1 MADAL
6 AVKQVHDALRSYLRT
21 RPDIGAV
28 KAVLDRVLE
37 SRNPFAEKAARAP
50 QRWFVLF
57 SLLAALALGC
67 FLYFANLQ

>member
-6 AVKQVHDALRSYLRT
+6 AVKQVHNALRRYLRT

-28 KAVLDRVLE
+28 NAVLDRVLE
-37 SRNPFAEKAARAP
+37 PHNPFDQKVARTP

-67 FLYFANLQ
+67 FLYFANRQ

>member
-6 AVKQVHDALRSYLRT
+6 AVKQVHDALRNYLRK

-57 SLLAALALGC
+57 SSARRSGSGLFSLLC
-67 FLYFANLQ
+67 NLL